1 MFPEDNDFVL
11 IVDDSPTNLAVLSQA
26 LKARGL
32 KVRAAE
38 DGESAITLSRKKVPA
53 LILLDVQMPGI
64 DGFETCRRLK
74 EMPETQQVPVIFMTA
89 LSDIESKVKGLS
101 VGAVDYITKPFDEV
115 EVIARVD
122 VHLKLHYLNQELEQ
136 KNQELQEL
144 NQTLDQRVHQR
155 TEALRQ
161 AQTQLVQQEKLSALG
176 ELVSGI
182 AHEMNNPIGCIINNI
197 DPTENYIFN
206 LTRAI
211 QLYRDINPNL
221 EPEAEDTLAQLDL
234 EFILEDFPKIIQTI
248 RLSSHRIYDIS
259 VALRNFAR
267 LDIENKQ
274 PINIHESLD
283 GTLLILGHRLKAVA
297 QKPRIQVVRNYGELP
312 SIDCYPGQL
321 NQVFMNLIANAI
333 DALDEAIDQGKLSDP
348 EIQVQTKVQED
359 QVMIRI
365 ADNGMGIPQEIQNK
379 MFEPMFTT
387 KPAGKGTGL
396 GLSISRQIIEERHH
410 GSLTINPERT
420 HGAEFVITL
429 PIQDT

>member
-1 MFPEDNDFVL
+1 MFPEDNDFIL

-26 LKARGL
+26 LKASGL

-38 DGESAITLSRKKVPA
+38 DGESAIALSRKKVPA
-53 LILLDVQMPGI
+53 LILLDIQMPGI

-74 EMPETQQVPVIFMTA
+74 AMPETQQVPVIFMTA

-122 VHLKLHYLNQELEQ
+122 VHLKLHHLNQALEQ

-144 NQTLDQRVHQR
+144 NQTLDQRVYQR

-161 AQTQLVQQEKLSALG
+161 AQTKLVQQEKLSALG

-211 QLYRDINPNL
+211 QLYREITPNL
-221 EPEAEDTLAQLDL
+221 SPEEADALAQLDL
-234 EFILEDFPKIIQTI
+234 EFILEDFPKILQTI

-267 LDIENKQ
+267 LDIESKQ
-274 PINIHESLD
+274 PINLHESLD

-297 QKPRIQVVRNYGELP
+297 QKPRIQVIRDYGELP
-312 SIDCYPGQL
+312 FIDCYPGQL

-333 DALDEAIDQGKLSDP
+333 DALDDAIEQGKLSDP
-348 EIQVQTKVQED
+348 EIQVQTAVQEE

-420 HGAEFVITL
+420 HGAEFVIML
-429 PIQDT
+429 PIQDA